1 MENKTK
7 QITQEEIPVI
17 ESNEDGFWEIYPDRK
32 IWHDAVKLPT
42 NMPSK
47 KWDFVSPFI
56 RGADLP
62 EGEPVKFEVRKNE
75 DGECWGWKESKGQY
89 GSEVIFPDG
98 TKKVIEFF
106 VCLLDNQGQE
116 KIWTRS
122 SQTFWR
128 QLEKLDLKT
137 GDTINIIRVG
147 EDKQARYTLT
157 LSERAEI
164 EATEEEKAAEEAD
177 KKKEKKTKKSD

>member
-17 ESNEDGFWEIYPDRK
+17 ESNKDGYWEIHPDRK
-32 IWHDAVKLPT
+32 IWHDAVKPPT
-42 NMPSK
+42 NMPNNK
-47 KWDFVSPFI
+47 DWNFVSPFI

-89 GSEVIFPDG
+89 GSEVLFPDG

-106 VCLLDNQGQE
+106 VCLFDNQGQE
-116 KIWTRS
+116 KFWTRS

-128 QLEKLDLKT
+128 QLEKLDLKK

-147 EDKQARYTLT
+147 EEKQARYTLT
-157 LSERAEI
+157 LAERAEVK
-164 EATEEEKAAEEAD
+164 ETEEEKEEKKNESKT
-177 KKKEKKTKKSD
+177 KKKE